1 MKNLLLLIVLISG
14 NSFAQSN
21 YSITKD
27 ASIYDLPGGDFIT
40 AKLMNDKTH
49 LKHYDVTGN
58 VLWQDSISFQG
69 TTGTVYLGTVSQFTG
84 TNECVIT
91 MANDLTN
98 YSNWSQNDTL
108 IYQFTK
114 LNLSTHQF
122 TGSLIDTIYTR
133 GGGHLNYSDTSIY
146 FFFSDRSI
154 NNGAY
159 FNYATYSLNPS
170 MQLSMIAPSD
180 SILGFWGWDNR
191 FYKINDQILYY
202 QKTDE
207 MNFARRF
214 SSSMSQTAQD
224 TLYANTGTTFMST
237 LYVTK
242 WNDDSLF
249 IFTEGVTNGT
259 STVKWRL
266 DWNDS
271 YLTPINTTQFLSP
284 ITDYPLTTIRYET
297 SYNKIAVDKQNKKI
311 MVLANETGNFQ
322 PEIVQKVFV
331 YDFDFNLECE
341 IPITIGSKSTNQL
354 MELNDLVY
362 LKITNQSST
371 DLALVDCQL
380 LGINEPENAKNDLV
394 IYPNPT
400 SSQLFV
406 DNSELSDMEIEIY
419 STEGKLMQKI
429 SGVDSKIT
437 IDLGAY
443 EKGVYLIS
451 IEANGVKQTK
461 RVIKN

>member
-14 NSFAQSN
+14 NTFAQSN

-27 ASIYDLPGGDFIT
+27 ANIYDLPGGDFIT
-40 AKLMNDKTH
+40 AKLINDKTH
-49 LKHYDVTGN
+49 LKHYDITGN
-58 VLWQDSISFQG
+58 VLWEDSISFQG
-69 TTGTVYLGTVSQFTG
+69 ITGTVLFRSVSQFTG

-91 MANDLTN
+91 MTNDLTN

-122 TGSLIDTIYTR
+122 TGSLIDTIYTL
-133 GGGHLNYSDTSIY
+133 GGGYLNYSDTSIY

-154 NNGAY
+154 NNGSF

-170 MQLSMIAPSD
+170 MQLSLIAPSD

-249 IFTEGVTNGT
+249 VFTEGTTNGS
-259 STVKWRL
+259 STVKWRF

-271 YLTPINTTQFLSP
+271 YLTPINSTQSLSP
-284 ITDYPLTTIRYET
+284 VTDYPLTTIRYET
-297 SYNKIAVDKQNKKI
+297 SFNKIAVDKQNKKI
-311 MVLANETGNFQ
+311 MVLANESGNFQ

-331 YDFDFNLECE
+331 YDFNFNLECE

-354 MELNDLVY
+354 KELNDLVY
-362 LKITNQSST
+362 LNITNANST

-380 LGINEPENAKNDLV
+380 LGIDEADLSNSDFV

-400 SSQLFV
+400 SNLLFIHNV
-406 DNSELSDMEIEIY
+406 ESSAMKIEVY
-419 STEGKLMQKI
+419 STEGKLIQKVSGVESKI
-429 SGVDSKIT
+429 S
-437 IDLGAY
+437 IDLSAY
-443 EKGVYLIS
+443 ENGIYLVS
-451 IEANGVKQTK
+451 IEVNGIKQTK
-461 RVIKN
+461 RVIKS